1 VAFIGYGL
9 GVGAAALFG
18 TLTKSLAKLAFFM
31 PWEVL
36 VGTGVAVV
44 VMAVSAAL
52 LSIRKVMVLEPAIVF
67 QG

>member
-1 VAFIGYGL
+1 MAWESVR
-9 GVGAAALFG
+9 AAIFG
-18 TLTKSLAKLAFFM
+18 RGLTKSLAKLAFFM

-44 VMAVSAAL
+44 VMAILAAL